1 MQKNGT
7 ERVLLIVGAGA
18 SGMLAAI
25 SARVTAR
32 KFGIADERFRIVL
45 IERNPK
51 LGNKIA
57 ISGGGHCNLTHA
69 GDVRHLLESGFLDKK
84 EQRFLRHAVHRFS
97 NADLLELFGR
107 YGLKT
112 MARENGRVF
121 PESGRAAEV
130 LELMQRML
138 RDSLAE
144 IVSGAR
150 IDRLDCDDR
159 GCSVR
164 AGDRRFEGD
173 AVILAAGGSSW
184 GSSGTTGDGVRLAAS
199 AGHTVVRVLPTL
211 APLWFNAQPRREL
224 VGISLRNVALLAE
237 SNGASDSRRGDVL
250 VSHRGVSGPACL
262 SLSRSVAS
270 MMASGAQVRI
280 AIDLFPGHNEQALSS
295 YLLDQAAHHGSRLLR
310 TVLQRMP
317 VAPEKLGET
326 ENENEEVQTI
336 PNAFASEILRIAKID
351 ETVTMSV
358 LGKQQ
363 RQRIVSLL
371 KRLPLGTVRKV
382 PLEQAEVSAGGVA
395 LGEVDPKTMRS
406 KLQPRLYC
414 CGELLDYAG
423 EVGGFNLQAAFSTGW
438 VAGLEATQA
447 LFGTE
452 PA

>member
-1 MQKNGT
+1 M
-7 ERVLLIVGAGA
+7 LLIVGAGA
-18 SGMLAAI
+18 SGMLAAF
-25 SARVTAR
+25 SARATAR
-32 KFGIADERFRIVL
+32 QLGIADERLRIVL
-45 IERNPK
+45 LERNPK
-51 LGNKIA
+51 PGNKIA

-69 GDVRHLLESGFLDKK
+69 GEVRHLLETGFLDKK

-97 NADLLELFGR
+97 NADLLELFAR

-121 PESGRAAEV
+121 PESGRASEV

-138 RDSLAE
+138 ADSAAE
-144 IVSGAR
+144 IITGAR
-150 IDRLDCDDR
+150 IDRLDCDDH
-159 GCSVR
+159 GCVIY
-164 AGDRRFEGD
+164 AGERRFEGE
-173 AVILAAGGSSW
+173 AAILAAGGSSW

-199 AGHTVVRVLPTL
+199 AGHSVVRILPAL
-211 APLWFNAQPRREL
+211 APLWFNAPPRREL

-237 SNGASDSRRGDVL
+237 SSVARDMRRGDVL

-270 MMASGAQVRI
+270 MMASGASAKSPASI
-280 AIDLFPGHNEQALSS
+280 AIDLFPAHDQQALSS
-295 YLLDQAAHHGSRLLR
+295 YLLDQAARHGSRLLR

-317 VAPEKLGET
+317 VNFDQLGET
-326 ENENEEVQTI
+326 GAEAQTI
-336 PNAFASEILRIAKID
+336 PNAFAGELLRLAKID
-351 ETVTMSV
+351 ETVTMSK

-363 RQRIVSLL
+363 RQHVVSLL

-395 LGEVDPKTMRS
+395 LGEIDPKTMRS

-414 CGELLDYAG
+414 CGELLDYVG

-438 VAGLEATQA
+438 VAGQEATRS
-447 LFGTE
+447 LFKSPIAQ
-452 PA
+452 PAQE

>member
-1 MQKNGT
+1 
-7 ERVLLIVGAGA
+7 
-18 SGMLAAI
+18 MLAVF
-25 SARVTAR
+25 SARATAR
-32 KFGIADERFRIVL
+32 RQLGIADERLRIVL
-45 IERNPK
+45 LERNPK
-51 LGNKIA
+51 PGNKIA

-69 GDVRHLLESGFLDKK
+69 GDVRHLLETGFLNKK

-97 NADLLELFGR
+97 NADLLELFAR

-112 MARENGRVF
+112 MSRENGRVF
-121 PESGRAAEV
+121 PASGRASEV

-138 RDSLAE
+138 ADSAAE
-144 IVSGAR
+144 IVTGAR

-159 GCSVR
+159 GCVVR
-164 AGDRRFEGD
+164 AGQRRFEGD

-199 AGHTVVRVLPTL
+199 AGHNLVRVLPAL
-211 APLWFNAQPRREL
+211 APLWFNAPPRREL

-237 SNGASDSRRGDVL
+237 SSVASDMRRGDVL

-262 SLSRSVAS
+262 SLSRSVAA
-270 MMASGAQVRI
+270 MMASGASAKSPVSI
-280 AIDLFPGHNEQALSS
+280 AINLFPGHNAQALSS
-295 YLLDQAAHHGSRLLR
+295 YLLDQAARHGSRLVR

-317 VAPEKLGET
+317 AAPEKLGEAAS
-326 ENENEEVQTI
+326 ENGEVQTI
-336 PNAFASEILRIAKID
+336 PNAFASEIMRLANIN
-351 ETVTMSV
+351 ENVTMSV

-363 RQRIVSLL
+363 RQRVVSLL
-371 KRLPLGTVRKV
+371 KRLPLGTVRNV
-382 PLEQAEVSAGGVA
+382 PMEQAEVSAGGIK
-395 LGEVDPKTMRS
+395 LGEIDPKTMRS
-406 KLQPRLYC
+406 KLHPCLYC

-447 LFGTE
+447 LFGIE